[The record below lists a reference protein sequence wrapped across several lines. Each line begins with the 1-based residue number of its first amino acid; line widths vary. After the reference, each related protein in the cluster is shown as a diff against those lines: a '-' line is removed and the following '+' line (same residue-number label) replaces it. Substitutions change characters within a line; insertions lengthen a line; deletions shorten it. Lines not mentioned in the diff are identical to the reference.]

1 MTTFLD
7 TNVLI
12 ALLNDREPHHV
23 WSVEQL
29 KACKLNG
36 PALIS
41 DIVYCEFSV
50 GMATQAHVDAAVA
63 RFALERM
70 PSDDAV
76 LFRAG
81 AAFKQY
87 KAQKGQKTN
96 VLPDFL
102 IGAIAEVSGAPL
114 VTANPKDFTG
124 YFPNI
129 QIIAP

>member
-12 ALLNDREPHHV
+12 SLLDEAHKFHQ
-23 WSVEQL
+23 WSMAQFQDC
-29 KACKLNG
+29 KAKG
-36 PALIS
+36 PAIIS

-50 GMATQAHVDAAVA
+50 GMASKDDVDAAIEQ
-63 RFALERM
+63 FALERFEG
-70 PSDDAV
+70 DDVA

-81 AAFKQY
+81 VAFKQY
-87 KAQKGQKTN
+87 KANAGPKVN

-102 IGAIAEVSGAPL
+102 IGAIAEVTGAPL
-114 VTANPKDFTG
+114 LTANPKDFKK

-129 QIIAP
+129 KMISP

>member
-12 ALLNDREPHHV
+12 ALLNNQEPHHL

-29 KACKLNG
+29 KACKLKG

-41 DIVYCEFSV
+41 DIVYCEFSI
-50 GMATQAHVDAAVA
+50 GMTTQAHVDAAVA
-63 RFALERM
+63 QFALERIS
-70 PSDDAV
+70 SDDAV

-81 AAFKQY
+81 TAFKQY

-102 IGAIAEVSGAPL
+102 IGAIAEVTGAPL
-114 VTANPKDFTG
+114 VTANPKDFIN
-124 YFPNI
+124 YFPNV